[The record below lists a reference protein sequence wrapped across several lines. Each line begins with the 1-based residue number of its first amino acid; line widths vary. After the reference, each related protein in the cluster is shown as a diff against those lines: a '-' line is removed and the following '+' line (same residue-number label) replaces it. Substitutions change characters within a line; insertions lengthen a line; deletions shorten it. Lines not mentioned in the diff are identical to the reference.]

1 MKTRDPAKKMIMYGE
16 GGEVGRRKG
25 GREIKRKRV

>member
-16 GGEVGRRKG
+16 GEEVGRRKG